1 MSERPLFM
9 ALFVLVLSC
18 ISSPPTCL
26 ASDEPADGRGAED
39 LQIEAFLL
47 EAEVVEDKALG
58 EGITDPRRIVLKKD
72 GVTARALFK
81 TIDRD
86 EYEPS
91 FTSRVEM
98 HFTDKYVYEYAA
110 YRLDR
115 YLGLNIV
122 PVTVLREIDGLE
134 GSAQFWIEDAMKL
147 QEAMDQKLEPKRPA
161 YFVRCMQYMQV
172 LDALIYNIDRNPANI
187 LVTQADGGFHAIDHS
202 RAFRDDKELPWYG
215 RNWGEPLPDAMKEKI
230 RSLDRKTIERLSAG
244 RLTSKQ
250 VRAVLERR
258 DLLLEELP

>member
-1 MSERPLFM
+1 MF
-9 ALFVLVLSC
+9 AFVLFCAAGLGA
-18 ISSPPTCL
+18 TGL
-26 ASDEPADGRGAED
+26 AEEPRDGRSDED
-39 LQIEAFLL
+39 LKIEKFLL
-47 EAEVVEDKALG
+47 EAEIIEDKDLG
-58 EGITDPRRIVLKKD
+58 EGITRPRRLVLKKD

-122 PVTVLREIDGLE
+122 PVTVLRKIDNVE

-147 QEAMDQKLEPKRPA
+147 QEAMDQELEPKRPE
-161 YFVRCMQYMQV
+161 YFMRSMEYMHV

-187 LVTQADGGFHAIDHS
+187 LVTQADRGFHAIDHS
-202 RAFRDDKELPWYG
+202 RAFRDNKELPWYG
-215 RNWGEPLPDAMKEKI
+215 RNWSKPLPDEMKAQIKA
-230 RSLDRKTIERLSAG
+230 LDKKTVERLSAG
-244 RLTSKQ
+244 RLTNKQ
-250 VRAVLERR
+250 VKALLERR

>member
-1 MSERPLFM
+1 MFTRSRTVTLF
-9 ALFVLVLSC
+9 ALVLFC
-18 ISSPPTCL
+18 AAGAGQL
-26 ASDEPADGRGAED
+26 VHAEEARDGRSEED
-39 LQIEAFLL
+39 LAIEKFLL
-47 EAEVVEDKALG
+47 EAEIVEDKDLG
-58 EGITDPRRIVLKKD
+58 EGITRPRRLVLRKD

-122 PVTVLREIDGLE
+122 PVTVLRTIDSVE
-134 GSAQFWIEDAMKL
+134 GSAQFWVEDAMKL
-147 QEAMDQKLEPKRPA
+147 QEAMDQELEPKRPA
-161 YFVRCMQYMQV
+161 YFMRCMQYMHV

-202 RAFRDDKELPWYG
+202 RAFRDNKELPWYG
-215 RNWGEPLPDAMKEKI
+215 RSWSEPLPDEMKAKLKA
-230 RSLDRKTIERLSAG
+230 LDKKTVERLSAG

-250 VRAVLERR
+250 VKALLERR